1 MKIYSI
7 YKIDN
12 HFKLFFN
19 FKTLKYNERQSKINS
34 NNFCISKIT
43 AKKILD
49 MQNKFEN
56 SKKWGFAHY
65 SCLKTNNI

>member
-19 FKTLKYNERQSKINS
+19 FKTLEYNEMENKITS
-34 NNFCISKIT
+34 DNFCISERT

-49 MQNKFEN
+49 MQNKIEN
-56 SKKWGFAHY
+56 NKEWGFAHY
-65 SCLKTNNI
+65 SYLKINNI